1 MGPRTKKERVFRH
14 MARDTSDQ
22 IVVYSRDSA
31 WDEDLDV
38 PEHVR
43 NSLDNWGRWMK
54 IKHGSDVRFKF
65 SNEIKQWSGVVETT
79 GRVVLR

>member
-1 MGPRTKKERVFRH
+1 MPPRTKKERIFRH
-14 MARDTSDQ
+14 MARDKQDQ
-22 IVVYSRDSA
+22 IVVYSQASV

-43 NSLDNWGRWMK
+43 ISLENWDRWMK
-54 IKHGSDVRFKF
+54 IKHGSDVKFEF
-65 SNEIKQWSGVVETT
+65 SNKIKQWSEVLETT